1 MAEEFYG
8 TIDAT
13 NGLEMNESFIHN
25 NWESGDL
32 LMVTKNDNG
41 TIIFA
46 KVTVDVEFV
55 GSQGRIKYHR
65 TKDD

>member
-1 MAEEFYG
+1 MEEFYG

-46 KVTVDVEFV
+46 KVTVNVEFKAWRPAV
-55 GSQGRIKYHR
+55 GWVCV
-65 TKDD
+65 